1 LESTTTKLQQLM
13 SDPGVVKSFP
23 LAAEI
28 KSDYRYTK

>member
-1 LESTTTKLQQLM
+1 MNKLEHSMTSTTL
-13 SDPGVVKSFP
+13 PGFP